1 MVLVLNCISTGAG
14 FFSINKYATQKTT
27 HQNLQISS
35 NLAKKNMSATRS
47 IAIFHK
53 EIILWDFHQ
62 PQRNQSRSKTT
73 EVILEN
79 LKDSV
84 SAPEKK

>member
-14 FFSINKYATQKTT
+14 FVPSTNMRHKTT
-27 HQNLQISS
+27 HNYGKISHPR
-35 NLAKKNMSATRS
+35 KKNMSARRS
-47 IAIFHK
+47 IAIFQK

-62 PQRNQSRSKTT
+62 PQRNQSRSETT

-79 LKDSV
+79 LK
-84 SAPEKK
+84 ETGFGT